1 MPLLKSAWYVAAW
14 GSEVTSQP
22 MSRLVLGTP
31 VFLVRDESG
40 KVIALDDRCAHR
52 FAPLSQG
59 KMFGDAIE
67 CPYHGLRFG
76 RTGACVLNPHGE
88 GVIPEK
94 LRVRSYPVVER
105 YQAIWIWTGDPA
117 AADDKVI
124 PDFSPLDDGEH
135 YAFGFD
141 YMKVNANYELIS
153 DNLLDLSH
161 SEYLHPDFNQ
171 PGANKHAIYKC
182 FQEGNT
188 VHSNRLHPKQEITR
202 IMRQLWSSPSTV
214 GNRRANLRWDP
225 PALMFLD
232 VGVTEV
238 DSPEGEKGVC
248 LPSVHFLTPE
258 TDTSTHYFTA
268 IGRNVKLDDVEITER
283 LRQMNIKALHAE
295 DCPMIES
302 QQQYLFDSDFRELD
316 PVLLPFDL
324 AAIRARRV
332 MNTLLSA
339 ERS

>member
-1 MPLLKSAWYVAAW
+1 MARRILD
-14 GSEVTSQP
+14 Q
-22 MSRLVLGTP
+22 P
-31 VFLVRDESG
+31 VFLVRGGDG
-40 KVIALDDRCAHR
+40 KVMALDDRCAHR

-59 KMFGDAIE
+59 KMIGDAIE
-67 CPYHGLRFG
+67 CPYHGLRYG
-76 RTGACVLNPHGE
+76 RDGACVLNPHGE

-105 YQAIWIWTGDPA
+105 YQAVWLWTGDPA
-117 AADDKVI
+117 LADDKNI
-124 PDFSPLDDGEH
+124 PDFSPLDDSAH
-135 YAFGFD
+135 YTFGFD
-141 YMKVNANYELIS
+141 YMNVNANYELIS

-171 PGANKHAIYKC
+171 PGANKHALYKC

-202 IMRQLWSSPSTV
+202 IMRQLWTSSSEV
-214 GNRRANLRWDP
+214 GDRRANLRWDP

-238 DSPEGEKGVC
+238 DAPEGEKGVC

-258 TDTSTHYFTA
+258 TGTSTHYFTA
-268 IGRNVKLDDVEITER
+268 IGRNVKLAESEITER
-283 LRQMNIKALHAE
+283 LRKMNIKALHTE
-295 DCPMIES
+295 DCPMIEA
-302 QQQYLFDSDFRELD
+302 QQNYLFGNAFRELR
-316 PVLLPFDL
+316 PVLLSFDL

-332 MNTLLSA
+332 MDGLFQA
-339 ERS
+339 EASPK